1 MAQKRKGGC
10 IVTLDLTAEEFELV
24 LAGLSSMVHDNR
36 FSANRQWDAQQLG
49 KRLHQLQEGK

>member
-1 MAQKRKGGC
+1 
-10 IVTLDLTAEEFELV
+10 VTLDLTAEEFELV

>member
-1 MAQKRKGGC
+1 MN
-10 IVTLDLTAEEFELV
+10 LELTAEEFELV
-24 LAGLSSMVHDNR
+24 QAGLSSMVHDIR